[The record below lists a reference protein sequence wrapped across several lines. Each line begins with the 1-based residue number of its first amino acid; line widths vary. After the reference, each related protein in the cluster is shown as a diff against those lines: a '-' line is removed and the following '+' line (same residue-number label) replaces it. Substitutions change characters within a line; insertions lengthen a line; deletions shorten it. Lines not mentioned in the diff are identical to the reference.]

1 MTLPGNCLSRL
12 FLHKTG
18 KPPGGGKM
26 MKNRL
31 LICGLFTAA
40 LLTGLPPALAQ
51 TQTMSISTMP
61 IADVVAALNSKGR
74 LSMSGALFE
83 SNDHNLTASSADV
96 IAKLAESLKQLPEA
110 KVALVGHSDSTGDF
124 AYNVDLSARR
134 AQSVIEALVSDHGIK
149 RARLV
154 GLGAGPIDP
163 VASNASENG
172 RAQNRRVSFV
182 VISEAQGTQEE
193 IEAAQGF
200 WMNDK
205 VTGCAIWSAD
215 KPEEDER
222 ASWTGAC
229 HNGMAEGKGNLL
241 FWDGKGVLARYDGQ
255 VSAGRTHGKGA
266 MKFRNEEG
274 DGMDSYVG
282 KFFNGAPSGKGLLIS
297 HDGYR
302 FEGELLDG
310 VNHGKGKL
318 TTPDGWEI
326 KGEIKDGKAV
336 GEAFAY
342 YEDANKDLYV
352 GDIENSKRHGFGML
366 MMANDDAYVGE
377 FVEGSPSGPGMFEAA
392 SGSQYL
398 GIFAKGS
405 PNGVGTVID
414 VDGTSYQGKFV
425 NGGAEGTILV
435 TTKDGV
441 QTIET
446 WKDGSKVQ

>member
-1 MTLPGNCLSRL
+1 MHRIIIGSLV
-12 FLHKTG
+12 
-18 KPPGGGKM
+18 
-26 MKNRL
+26 
-31 LICGLFTAA
+31 AA
-40 LLTGLPPALAQ
+40 GLLTGLPPAFAQ

-61 IADVVAALNSKGR
+61 IADIVAALNTKGR

-83 SNDHNLTASSADV
+83 SNDHNLTAASSDV
-96 IAKLAESLKQLPEA
+96 LAKLAESLNQLPDA

-134 AQSVIEALVSDHGIK
+134 AQSVIEALVSSHGIK

-182 VISEAQGTQEE
+182 VISEAKAGEA
-193 IEAAQGF
+193 EAAQGF
-200 WMNDK
+200 WMNDR

-229 HNGMAEGKGNLL
+229 QGGMAEGKGNLL
-241 FWDGKGVLARYDGQ
+241 FWDNKGVLARYDGQ
-255 VSAGRTHGKGA
+255 VSTGRAHGKGA
-266 MKFRNEEG
+266 MKFRNEAG

-282 KFFNGAPSGKGLLIS
+282 KFINGAPAGEGLLVS

-302 FEGELLDG
+302 FEGELING
-310 VNHGKGKL
+310 INHGKGKL
-318 TTPDGWEI
+318 TTPEGWEI
-326 KGEIKDGKAV
+326 KGEIKDGKAI

-366 MMANDDAYVGE
+366 MMANEDAYVGE
-377 FVEGSPSGPGMFEAA
+377 FVDGSPSGPGMFEAA
-392 SGSQYL
+392 NGSQYL
-398 GIFAKGS
+398 GLFAEGA

-414 VDGTSYQGKFV
+414 VDDTTYQGWYV
-425 NGGAEGTILV
+425 NGGAHGKILV
-435 TTKDGV
+435 TNKDGT
-441 QTIET
+441 QAIET
-446 WKDGSKVQ
+446 WENGSKVQ

>member
-1 MTLPGNCLSRL
+1 MHR
-12 FLHKTG
+12 K
-18 KPPGGGKM
+18 
-26 MKNRL
+26 L
-31 LICGLFTAA
+31 LIGGVVAAGLMV
-40 LLTGLPPALAQ
+40 GLPPAFAQ
-51 TQTMSISTMP
+51 SQTTSISTMP
-61 IADVVAALNSKGR
+61 VIEIVAALNSKGR
-74 LSMSGALFE
+74 LSMSGASFE
-83 SNDHNLTASSADV
+83 SNDHKLTAASASL
-96 IAKLAESLKQLPEA
+96 IAKLADSLKQLPDA

-124 AYNVDLSARR
+124 AYNVELSARR

-163 VASNASENG
+163 VSSNGSEDG

-182 VISEAQGTQEE
+182 VISEAQGGEKAV
-193 IEAAQGF
+193 EAAQGF

-222 ASWTGAC
+222 ASWSGAC
-229 HNGMAEGKGNLL
+229 HSGMAEGKGNLL
-241 FWDGKGVLARYDGQ
+241 FWDGKGVLARYDGA
-255 VSAGRTHGKGA
+255 VSAGRTHGAGA
-266 MKFRNEEG
+266 IKFRNDEATG
-274 DGMDSYVG
+274 FDSYVG
-282 KFFNGAPSGKGLLIS
+282 KFINGSPAGKGLLVS
-297 HDGYR
+297 HSGYR

-398 GIFAKGS
+398 GIFASGS

-414 VDGTSYQGKFV
+414 VDGTSYQGKYV

-446 WKDGSKVQ
+446 WKDGSKIQ